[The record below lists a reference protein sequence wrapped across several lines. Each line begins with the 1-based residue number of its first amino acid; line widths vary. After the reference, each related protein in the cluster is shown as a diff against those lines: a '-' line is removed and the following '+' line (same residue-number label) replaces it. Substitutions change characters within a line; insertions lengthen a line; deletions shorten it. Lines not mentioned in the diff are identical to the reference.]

1 MSTRAHVASKYQVEF
16 GTEYGLR
23 EFQEKVWLLEKLA
36 EYFKVHDVVWA
47 WDDHADWYEF
57 PKSFLSQLY
66 EKLSDNVPEEKETR
80 IFIDELLGS
89 GDPDIEYV
97 RVEVW

>member
-16 GTEYGLR
+16 GTEYGVR
-23 EFQEKVWLLEKLA
+23 EFEDRRMLLEELA
-36 EYFKVHDVVWA
+36 EHFGVDLEMA
-47 WDDHADWYEF
+47 WSDNEDWYEF
-57 PKSFLSQLY
+57 PKSSLSRLY
-66 EKLSDNVPEEKETR
+66 EKLSDNVPDEKETR

-89 GDPDIEYV
+89 GDPDIDYV